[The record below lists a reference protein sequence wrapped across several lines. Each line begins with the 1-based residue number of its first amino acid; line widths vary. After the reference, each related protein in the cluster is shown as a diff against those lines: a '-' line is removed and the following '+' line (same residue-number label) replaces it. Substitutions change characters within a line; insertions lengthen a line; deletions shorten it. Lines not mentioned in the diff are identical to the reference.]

1 MFQFEVL
8 TINIIAEIVY
18 VYGWLYNTRTCTWVS
33 KVTYYTSMILYVIY
47 SKYMLCLY
55 HVVWLYRYSEVNPMQ
70 VPKFY
75 SKIKDDLCSHYQ
87 QIP

>member
-18 VYGWLYNTRTCTWVS
+18 VYGWLYNTRTCTWVT
-33 KVTYYTSMILYVIY
+33 KVKYYTSMILYVIY
-47 SKYMLCLY
+47 SRYMLCLY

-70 VPKFY
+70 VKY
-75 SKIKDDLCSHYQ
+75 IQNNL
-87 QIP
+87 